1 MGDDGVVFCKVL
13 LDCTFAAGPFLQPF
27 ITDYEFAIIE
37 GVFGKIVCRKGNIF
51 WVVHI
56 DEFFGCLPWVVWGF
70 ECDVGCKRF
79 FLGSLL
85 QELDG
90 FVGEGFAAMFIGA
103 FKVNHLSLG
112 AYIRDGGVE
121 LSAHASEINAL
132 GFGE

>member
-1 MGDDGVVFCKVL
+1 M
-13 LDCTFAAGPFLQPF
+13 
-27 ITDYEFAIIE
+27 
-37 GVFGKIVCRKGNIF
+37 FGKIVCRKGDIF
-51 WVVHI
+51 RVVHI
-56 DEFFGCLPWVVWGF
+56 DEFFGCLSWVVWGF

-90 FVGEGFAAMFIGA
+90 FVGKGFAAMLIGA

-121 LSAHASEINAL
+121 LSAHASEINAF